1 MLPDA
6 PPGACSV
13 IWASTC
19 LSGSSLWGSPYTLE
33 AEAQLKEQLTRLA
46 VLRRLSSCSSLF
58 TSWEEAAG
66 ATSPSHNLSDPS
78 TASPHGDYT
87 VENVIRMGLA
97 GLVLLVLGILLFVT
111 RHSQRGTQDAGR
123 R

>member
-46 VLRRLSSCSSLF
+46 VLQ
-58 TSWEEAAG
+58 AAG